1 MTIDDVIIYM
11 DGISDPFRFNGGLK
25 MYQYIRDAMARK
37 KDFIEII
44 QKAPT
49 GNGTLLDL
57 IPTSKIIIVQL
68 AEGEIND

>member
-1 MTIDDVIIYM
+1 
-11 DGISDPFRFNGGLK
+11 
-25 MYQYIRDAMARK
+25 MYQYIKDAMARK